1 MKRRNFLKWS
11 ALAFGGAVVACGGL
25 AYVGTRDPDIPFH
38 ATSFGADQAAQKI
51 LVAYASKC
59 GSTAEVA
66 EALAKTLSEKGA
78 RVDVHPV
85 KHVGDIGG
93 YSAVVLGS
101 AIRMGA
107 WLPEAVDF
115 VKKNQA
121 PLSQMPTAFFTV
133 HMLNRD
139 DSAESRKNR
148 EAYVAP
154 VHALVTPDAEAFFA
168 GKIELA
174 RLSFLDR
181 LISNLMKA
189 KDEDARDWNAI
200 GGWAHSLQMTLA
212 SS

>member
-1 MKRRNFLKWS
+1 MKRRNFLKWT

-25 AYVGTRDPDIPFH
+25 AYVGTREPERPMTD
-38 ATSFGADQAAQKI
+38 ARFGEEQAMRKI

-66 EALAKTLSEKGA
+66 EAIAKTLSEKGA
-78 RVDVHPV
+78 RVDVRPV
-85 KHVGDIGG
+85 KNVGDIGA

-115 VKKNQA
+115 VKKNQSR
-121 PLSQMPTAFFTV
+121 LSQMPTAFFTV

-154 VHALVTPDAEAFFA
+154 VHALVAPDAEAFFA
-168 GKIELA
+168 GEIDLA
-174 RLSFLDR
+174 RMSFLDR
-181 LISNLMKA
+181 LITNVMHVKE
-189 KDEDARDWNAI
+189 EDARDWNAI
-200 GGWAHSLQMTLA
+200 GGWASSLQMTLA
-212 SS
+212 QS